1 MKNQDL
7 IKNIKALIKG
17 KEGLLEGDELDEYYK
32 YDIELLKSALKA
44 IEEKP
49 KGVWIATMDSESF
62 EWKAVGR
69 TRAEAINAIVTEW
82 NKDSRRV
89 TMTRRELEDYYGIN
103 CEFIEYGKCEWR

>member
-7 IKNIKALIKG
+7 IKNIKALIKD
-17 KEGLLEGDELDEYYK
+17 KEGLLEGDELDEHYE

-49 KGVWIATMDSESF
+49 KGVWIATMDSEHY

-69 TRAEAINAIVTEW
+69 TREEAINAIATEW
-82 NKDSRRV
+82 NKNTRRV
-89 TMTRRELEDYYGIN
+89 TMTRRELEDYYGID
-103 CEFIEYGKCEWR
+103 CEFIKYGECEWR